1 MASSTLYGICK
12 QQGQCTCGL
21 CPHIEPVKTNS
32 QPRFKLHY
40 LLPTSNFQV
49 ACGLFIDDEFRIVD
63 RTDDVT
69 CQQCVLAIERNKSEV
84 AAKRAALAE
93 SKA

>member
-1 MASSTLYGICK
+1 MKLYGICK
-12 QQGQCTCGL
+12 QQGECICGL
-21 CPHIEPVKTNS
+21 CSRIVPGHNDPK
-32 QPRFKLHY
+32 PRFKLHY
-40 LLPTSNFQV
+40 LQSMSNLQV
-49 ACGLFIDDEFRIVD
+49 ACGLFIDDESRIVD